1 MTAISESAE
10 GDYYYDI
17 DPLEK
22 EWMVAAALSNLDT
35 IHRLIMTDP
44 SLVNRR
50 DFIHVSFSTADINVV
65 SSVCCSTAD
74 TNAVPLMQPVVCC
87 LWVCGCIYM

>member
-22 EWMVAAALSNLDT
+22 EWMVATAQSDMDS

-50 DFIHVSFSTADINVV
+50 DFIHVSCGSADSNP
-65 SSVCCSTAD
+65 
-74 TNAVPLMQPVVCC
+74 VPLTQCQ
-87 LWVCGCIYM
+87 

>member
-22 EWMVAAALSNLDT
+22 EWMLATSQSDLDS

-44 SLVNRR
+44 TLVNRR
-50 DFIHVSFSTADINVV
+50 DFIHVS
-65 SSVCCSTAD
+65 CSTVSIPD
-74 TNAVPLMQPVVCC
+74 VPVLVCSSAMVARMQSNSEK
-87 LWVCGCIYM
+87 